1 MKRNTKKLG
10 RYGEVLAALFLNCK
24 GYRIL
29 DRNYRN
35 SFGELDLVAQKGRV
49 LVFIEV
55 KTRSSKRFGQAAEAV
70 HAQKQERIRRLA
82 SAYCRHHGFALYQ
95 TELRFDV
102 IEVYP
107 PFQVRHIKNCF

>member
-1 MKRNTKKLG
+1 MKHNNKLLG
-10 RYGEVLAALFLNCK
+10 RYGEILAALLLKLK
-24 GYRIL
+24 GYRIQ

-35 SFGELDLVAQKGRV
+35 SFGELDIIAQKGKT
-49 LVFIEV
+49 LVFVEV

-70 HAQKQERIRRLA
+70 GAQKQERIRRLA
-82 SAYCRHHGFALYQ
+82 TAYLRHRGKDLYH

-107 PFQVRHIKNCF
+107 LFHVQHIKSCF

>member
-1 MKRNTKKLG
+1 MKHNKLLG
-10 RYGEVLAALFLNCK
+10 RYGEILAALLLKIK

-35 SFGELDLVAQKGRV
+35 RFGELDLVAKRGKV
-49 LVFIEV
+49 LVFVEV

-70 HAQKQERIRRLA
+70 GPQKQERIRKLA
-82 SAYCRHHGFALYQ
+82 AAYCRHHSQNLYE

-102 IEVYP
+102 VEVYP
-107 PFQVRHIKNCF
+107 PFSVHHIKNCF